1 MAPSPAGSPAR
12 PACCCA
18 TCAPTSPSPTPTRC
32 ARRLAGSRSRPPAF
46 LDALADRLGADLVP
60 MGSAGAKIAAVILG
74 DVDGYVHAGGQ
85 YEWDSAA
92 PVAVAL
98 ATGLH
103 ASRVDGSPLAYN
115 RADPLLPDVV
125 VCRKDLAP
133 RLLAA
138 LAEVRQPR

>member
-1 MAPSPAGSPAR
+1 M
-12 PACCCA
+12 
-18 TCAPTSPSPTPTRC
+18 
-32 ARRLAGSRSRPPAF
+32 
-46 LDALADRLGADLVP
+46 
-60 MGSAGAKIAAVILG
+60 
-74 DVDGYVHAGGQ
+74 HAGGQ

-133 RLLAA
+133 RLLSA
-138 LAEVRQPR
+138 LAELR